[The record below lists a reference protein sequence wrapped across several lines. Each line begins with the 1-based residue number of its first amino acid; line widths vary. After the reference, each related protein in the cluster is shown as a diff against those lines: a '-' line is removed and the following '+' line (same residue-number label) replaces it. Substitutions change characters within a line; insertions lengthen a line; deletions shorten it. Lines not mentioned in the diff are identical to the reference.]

1 MSVPIELKRK
11 RRQKEVVSK
20 RQTRN
25 RINSE
30 MQSYSTQAKVTISE
44 ANPVTSAATV
54 LNYLD
59 HVDAIVDPVVCLN
72 ASKENTCHISVMSAG
87 TVQIHY
93 ESLS

>member
-59 HVDAIVDPVVCLN
+59 YVD
-72 ASKENTCHISVMSAG
+72 
-87 TVQIHY
+87 
-93 ESLS
+93 